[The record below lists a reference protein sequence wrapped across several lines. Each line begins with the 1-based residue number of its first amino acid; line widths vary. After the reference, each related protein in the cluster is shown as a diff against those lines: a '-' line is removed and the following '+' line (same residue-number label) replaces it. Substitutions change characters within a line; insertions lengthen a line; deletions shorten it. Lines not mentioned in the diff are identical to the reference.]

1 MAGAIDLFSGAR
13 PISGTNKMKVDK
25 SPLDQ
30 LDSGIENV
38 IGQHASNAGIPF
50 LSLFQSLV
58 DALLLLPQ
66 SSQPVTG
73 VQGGSVVE
81 VYQFFGG
88 LMNFLGGLNPLD
100 PDFDIAAAAENFI
113 EMILQPAELLAPLV
127 DGFLPFEY
135 LNIEALIEAILDR
148 LDLGGLLEAI
158 QELVDLLK
166 PRAASIVTRSGDGP
180 PDPTG
185 LPDGT
190 LWFEV

>member
-1 MAGAIDLFSGAR
+1 MAGAFDLFSGAR
-13 PISGTNKMKVDK
+13 SISGTNALKVDK

-30 LDSGIENV
+30 LDVGLGGV
-38 IGQHASNAGIPF
+38 IGKHASESAIPF

-73 VQGGSVVE
+73 MQGGSIIE

-113 EMILQPAELLAPLV
+113 AMILQPTTMLAPLV
-127 DGFLPFEY
+127 DGFVPIEFF
-135 LNIEALIEAILDR
+135 NIE
-148 LDLGGLLEAI
+148 
-158 QELVDLLK
+158 ELVGAIFDFVK
-166 PRAASIVTRSGDGP
+166 PKSFVTRSGEGP